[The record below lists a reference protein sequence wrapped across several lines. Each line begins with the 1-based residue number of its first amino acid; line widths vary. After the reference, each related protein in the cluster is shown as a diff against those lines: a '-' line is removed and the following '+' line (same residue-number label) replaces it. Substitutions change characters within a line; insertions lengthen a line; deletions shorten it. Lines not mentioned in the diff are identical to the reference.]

1 MSYQIE
7 QYLNGRWWNIG
18 KPYIK
23 YEEASDKVTQYMLQG
38 QLYGKPGVPKK
49 TPEFRIVRK

>member
-1 MSYQIE
+1 MLYQVE
-7 QYLNGRWWNIG
+7 QYLEGRWWRIG
-18 KPYIK
+18 STFLT

-38 QLYGKPGVPKK
+38 QQYGKPGTVKK